1 MNRIRGVLSVRNG
14 SSLAEKLREAT
25 GEGVRRKAVER
36 TNAVET
42 DASGEPF
49 RETWLMPKRKLR
61 GQLQIE
67 QATGRAVVE
76 QRSRMDIHERLGV
89 RRPRAEEMSSDQ
101 DWTNVWPAARSFN
114 ASVVPLPIRMSYRRH
129 PDKRAPFK
137 KYVRRKTH
145 LLHKFVFEFREIWNL
160 SRSPTFCIS
169 RPLPLR
175 SIVWPSKVFQ
185 FFYRNCSIVI
195 AEFMTPYPPELLAD
209 PSLADKELPIKVTC
223 SSYVHQGT
231 NIRDMRSRVIT
242 MRVNVDALNLD
253 SRAKEKLLRLA
264 GRRYDEANNLLT
276 IVTDRCHTRKQN
288 LDYAYYL
295 LTKIEKWEEL
305 KLRQDDVKI
314 SFSGSQGEKQ
324 LVDLLAKTIN
334 NPAFVSCCFL
344 TIPNLFELQKTPLK
358 DLGDKPTAEQILQ
371 HEKVKDFAE
380 TWYKYRN
387 TPETE
392 DVTREYGRKMRELL
406 GLAKKSADTT
416 QPQSSS
422 SSS

>member
-49 RETWLMPKRKLR
+49 REAWLMPKRKLR

-67 QATGRAVVE
+67 QATGRTVVE
-76 QRSRMDIHERLGV
+76 QKSRMDIHERLAV
-89 RRPRAEEMSSDQ
+89 RRPRAEEMSADQ

-137 KYVRRKTH
+137 KYGNLELVKIPNFLH
-145 LLHKFVFEFREIWNL
+145 LTPAAIEKHCL
-160 SRSPTFCIS
+160 
-169 RPLPLR
+169 
-175 SIVWPSKVFQ
+175 
-185 FFYRNCSIVI
+185 VI
-195 AEFMTPYPPELLAD
+195 KKFMTPYPPELLAD

-253 SRAKEKLLRLA
+253 GRAKEKLLRLA
-264 GRRYDEANNLLT
+264 GRRYDEVNNLLT

-305 KLRQDDVKI
+305 KLRQDDVKVY
-314 SFSGSQGEKQ
+314 FSGSQGEKQ
-324 LVDLLAKTIN
+324 LVNLLAKTIN
-334 NPAFVSCCFL
+334 NPAL
-344 TIPNLFELQKTPLK
+344 KTPLK

-387 TPETE
+387 TMELVEPETE

-406 GLAKKSADTT
+406 GLAKKSAHTT
-416 QPQSSS
+416 QQQSSS